1 MSVQELQDII
11 ANYPQIVAEDHEPVD
26 DARPSQANMNY
37 NMAQFRMSW
46 CVRGDNTP
54 EYAEYL
60 GYLNF
65 WELFPDFPKG
75 KTLETYFRQVVEEGG
90 K

>member
-1 MSVQELQDII
+1 MDT
-11 ANYPQIVAEDHEPVD
+11 ANF
-26 DARPSQANMNY
+26 NMGQY
-37 NMAQFRMSW
+37 RISW

-54 EYAEYL
+54 EYADYL

-65 WELFPDFPKG
+65 WKLFPEFPKG
-75 KTLETYFRQVVEEGG
+75 KSLETFYREVLSRTASDPTATAPPED